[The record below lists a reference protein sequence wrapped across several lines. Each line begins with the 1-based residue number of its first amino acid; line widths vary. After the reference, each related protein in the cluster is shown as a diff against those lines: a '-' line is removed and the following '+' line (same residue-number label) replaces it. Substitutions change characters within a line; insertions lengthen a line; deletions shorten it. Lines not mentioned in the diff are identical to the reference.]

1 MLKQYKLRN
10 YHFQL
15 VISILV
21 LNIIGILIIGSAKH
35 SVQKM
40 QILGCIIGMVAMVI
54 VSLMDY
60 SFILRFTWLYYI
72 GIIVLLGLVMTG
84 IGDSAG
90 GAQRWIDF
98 GGFRFQPSEL
108 AKIVLILFF
117 ARFFSKHAE
126 NLNTVKTIGL
136 SFVLIGIPLL
146 LIVKQPDTS
155 TSIAIALI
163 FISLLFIAGL
173 SYKIVLTVL
182 GICIPTGLIG
192 ITVILRMAQSSGDY
206 RFGRIMAWL
215 YPQDPRWSDIAAQ
228 QQNSI
233 MAIGSGQLWGKGL
246 NNSAATSMKNANY
259 IIEPQTD
266 FIFAVAGEE
275 LGFIGTMVIVLL
287 LLFIVIECIL
297 IARKAKD
304 LAGRLIC
311 CGMAAL
317 IGFQSIFNIFVATG
331 LMPNTGIPL
340 PFVSYGLTSLL
351 SLYLGMGFV
360 LNVGTTGRLIEE
372 VANLQIHKYL
382 AGHLGGSQQLGAQI
396 EHNEID
402 LVIFLRDPLKPKSH
416 EPDVNSIVRLC
427 DEHNIPL
434 ATNLATAELLI
445 KSLDRGDLDWRE
457 MYK

>member
-15 VISILV
+15 MVSILV

-192 ITVILRMAQSSGDY
+192 ITVILRMAQSSEDY

-360 LNVGTTGRLIEE
+360 LNVG
-372 VANLQIHKYL
+372 LQPKKY
-382 AGHLGGSQQLGAQI
+382 
-396 EHNEID
+396 
-402 LVIFLRDPLKPKSH
+402 
-416 EPDVNSIVRLC
+416 
-427 DEHNIPL
+427 
-434 ATNLATAELLI
+434 
-445 KSLDRGDLDWRE
+445 
-457 MYK
+457 

>member
-60 SFILRFTWLYYI
+60 SFILRFTLLYYI

-117 ARFFSKHAE
+117 ARFFSKYAE

-163 FISLLFIAGL
+163 FIRLLFIA
-173 SYKIVLTVL
+173 
-182 GICIPTGLIG
+182 
-192 ITVILRMAQSSGDY
+192 
-206 RFGRIMAWL
+206 
-215 YPQDPRWSDIAAQ
+215 
-228 QQNSI
+228 
-233 MAIGSGQLWGKGL
+233 GQLWGKGL

-297 IARKAKD
+297 LARKAKD

-317 IGFQSIFNIFVATG
+317 IGFQSIFKIFVATG
-331 LMPNTGIPL
+331 LMPNTGSPL

-360 LNVGTTGRLIEE
+360 LNVG
-372 VANLQIHKYL
+372 LQPKKY
-382 AGHLGGSQQLGAQI
+382 
-396 EHNEID
+396 
-402 LVIFLRDPLKPKSH
+402 
-416 EPDVNSIVRLC
+416 
-427 DEHNIPL
+427 
-434 ATNLATAELLI
+434 
-445 KSLDRGDLDWRE
+445 
-457 MYK
+457 

>member
-173 SYKIVLTVL
+173 SYKIVLTVI
-182 GICIPTGLIG
+182 GISIPIGIIG
-192 ITVILRMAQSSGDY
+192 ITMIIRMAQSSSDSDY

-215 YPQDPRWSDIAAQ
+215 YPTDGRWSDKAAQ

-246 NNSAATSMKNANY
+246 NNSVATSMKNANY
-259 IIEPQTD
+259 IIEPHTD

-275 LGFIGTMVIVLL
+275 LGFVGTMIIILL

-297 IARKAKD
+297 IGRKAKD
-304 LAGRLIC
+304 LSGRLIC

-317 IGFQSIFNIFVATG
+317 VGFQSVFNIFVATG

-340 PFVSYGLTSLL
+340 PFVSYGLTSLVT
-351 SLYLGMGFV
+351 LYMGMGFV
-360 LNVGTTGRLIEE
+360 LNVG
-372 VANLQIHKYL
+372 LQPKKY
-382 AGHLGGSQQLGAQI
+382 
-396 EHNEID
+396 
-402 LVIFLRDPLKPKSH
+402 
-416 EPDVNSIVRLC
+416 
-427 DEHNIPL
+427 
-434 ATNLATAELLI
+434 
-445 KSLDRGDLDWRE
+445 
-457 MYK
+457 

>member
-15 VISILV
+15 VVSILV

-206 RFGRIMAWL
+206 RFSRIMAWL

-360 LNVGTTGRLIEE
+360 LNVG
-372 VANLQIHKYL
+372 LQPKKY
-382 AGHLGGSQQLGAQI
+382 
-396 EHNEID
+396 
-402 LVIFLRDPLKPKSH
+402 
-416 EPDVNSIVRLC
+416 
-427 DEHNIPL
+427 
-434 ATNLATAELLI
+434 
-445 KSLDRGDLDWRE
+445 
-457 MYK
+457 

>member
-136 SFVLIGIPLL
+136 SFANYLKHAFLFFL
-146 LIVKQPDTS
+146 M
-155 TSIAIALI
+155 
-163 FISLLFIAGL
+163 SLCASVAGL
-173 SYKIVLTVL
+173 HPVLLVCGSAL
-182 GICIPTGLIG
+182 YMFG
-192 ITVILRMAQSSGDY
+192 ITLLNS
-206 RFGRIMAWL
+206 
-215 YPQDPRWSDIAAQ
+215 DP
-228 QQNSI
+228 
-233 MAIGSGQLWGKGL
+233 
-246 NNSAATSMKNANY
+246 Y
-259 IIEPQTD
+259 
-266 FIFAVAGEE
+266 
-275 LGFIGTMVIVLL
+275 
-287 LLFIVIECIL
+287 
-297 IARKAKD
+297 
-304 LAGRLIC
+304 
-311 CGMAAL
+311 
-317 IGFQSIFNIFVATG
+317 
-331 LMPNTGIPL
+331 L
-340 PFVSYGLTSLL
+340 PRNFFM
-351 SLYLGMGFV
+351 LGMGF
-360 LNVGTTGRLIEE
+360 LLLEIYPIGIQEIPIR
-372 VANLQIHKYL
+372 
-382 AGHLGGSQQLGAQI
+382 LGATVFAI
-396 EHNEID
+396 ACTTAFIYAMKAVKKESEIA
-402 LVIFLRDPLKPKSH
+402 RDRRFIMRAF
-416 EPDVNSIVRLC
+416 DDIGFQ
-427 DEHNIPL
+427 
-434 ATNLATAELLI
+434 LI
-445 KSLDRGDLDWRE
+445 DNG
-457 MYK
+457 